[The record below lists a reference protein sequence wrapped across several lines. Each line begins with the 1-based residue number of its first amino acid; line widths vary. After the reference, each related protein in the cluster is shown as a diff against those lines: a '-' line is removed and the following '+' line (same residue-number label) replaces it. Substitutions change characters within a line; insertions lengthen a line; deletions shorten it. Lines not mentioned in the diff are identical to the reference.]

1 MQHKFV
7 EFVPHSLEEN
17 ILYISMEY
25 KTVAHLCCCGCRE
38 KVITPITPTDWTLTY
53 NGVGI
58 SLHPSIG
65 NWNFKCKSHYW
76 IKNNQ
81 VMWAGTWDEK
91 QIHQTQIADALK
103 KQEYYQNVEE
113 AKEHTYIPKISK
125 KLVSFFRSIFR

>member
-1 MQHKFV
+1 
-7 EFVPHSLEEN
+7 
-17 ILYISMEY
+17 MEY
-25 KTVAHLCCCGCRE
+25 KTVAHTCCCGCRE

-81 VMWAGTWDEK
+81 VVWAGKWDDK
-91 QIHQTQIADALK
+91 QVHQTQIADVLK
-103 KQEYYQNVEE
+103 KQEYYLHIGEVQDHIN
-113 AKEHTYIPKISK
+113 TSKISK
-125 KLVSFFRSIFR
+125 KLVSFFRSIFRQ